1 MNRAIQ
7 VLNGTWQALGG
18 SPPFPGSISW
28 ASFPSLWLGVYQA
41 AFYSV
46 YRLTEVHLQL
56 ETVAGQSQYLL
67 PMKLKPLSN
76 TGLVFLGSTAS

>member
-1 MNRAIQ
+1 MASP
-7 VLNGTWQALGG
+7 GWQPSLPGQHLLGFL
-18 SPPFPGSISW
+18 P
-28 ASFPSLWLGVYQA
+28 LWLGVYQA

-56 ETVAGQSQYLL
+56 ETMAGQSQYLL

-76 TGLVFLGSTAS
+76 TGLAFLGS